1 MGKGWDASGIAFSVA
16 LWREVLRVLKPGGY
30 ILAFGGT
37 RTYHRMTC
45 AIEDAGADIRD
56 CILAWK
62 YGSGFPKSMN
72 VSIAIDKAS
81 GAMGHRGKRV
91 SVAGN
96 RLNGGEDVPNA
107 FGVAAHEPITD
118 DAKAWAGWG
127 TALKPAWE
135 PVVVARK
142 PLEGT
147 VAANVLKYGTGAMN
161 IDASRVPTSD
171 RLGGGHSSSGQQ
183 MSDGW
188 HRPWM
193 DDPEAVEANAAR
205 SRAAVEKAEALG
217 RWPANILLTHAP
229 DCSDEGCVAGCPC
242 AAMDEQ
248 SGGDGASRFFNRL
261 PIEEDDLVPF
271 FYTPKAS
278 RSEREA
284 GLHVGNMLC
293 SCEATRREWDE
304 EDRQAVIR
312 AETGTSRLAATI
324 GSMTGDASAWP
335 TTLSGSSTTVER
347 SLKASTYTTSTE
359 TNSTTESITS
369 SRSRNLSTSAST
381 PDVNGETESGGS
393 PVVFAESTS
402 PSTRVGST
410 SLQTEAPCTDAAEAA
425 TSGSSLPP
433 SGHGSRVCPRCR
445 KPESKNGSVWCS
457 HPTVKP
463 ISIMEWC
470 LTLVAREGA
479 VVLDPFMGSGTT
491 GIAAV
496 RCKVNFIGIEREEE
510 YLRIAE
516 ARIRHHG
523 GDPEKA

>member
-1 MGKGWDASGIAFSVA
+1 MYQVLVHGDCMDALKAIPDASVDAVVTDPPYELGFMGKGWDASGIAFSVA

-37 RTYHRMTC
+37 RTYHRMTV
-45 AIEDAGADIRD
+45 AIEDAGFEIRD

-161 IDASRVPTSD
+161 IDASRVRLADGEVVHVPQSDPTKRAGEVGRD
-171 RLGGGHSSSGQQ
+171 LGFTGN
-183 MSDGW
+183 D
-188 HRPWM
+188 
-193 DDPEAVEANAAR
+193 
-205 SRAAVEKAEALG
+205 AESFKQAQRESIERTNTLG
-217 RWPANILLTHAP
+217 RWPANILLTHAV
-229 DCSDEGCVAGCPC
+229 DCSDEGCVEGCPC
-242 AAMDEQ
+242 AAMDAQ
-248 SGGDGASRFFNRL
+248 SGVLTSGKPSGIRGKSNHNVSYADVAVGSALTGYGDTGGASRFFNRL

-284 GLHVGNMLC
+284 GCDALEPKTAQEAVSRDPESAGAKNPRAGANRGAGAALYYCSLC
-293 SCEATRREWDE
+293 D
-304 EDRQAVIR
+304 I
-312 AETGTSRLAATI
+312 
-324 GSMTGDASAWP
+324 
-335 TTLSGSSTTVER
+335 
-347 SLKASTYTTSTE
+347 
-359 TNSTTESITS
+359 
-369 SRSRNLSTSAST
+369 
-381 PDVNGETESGGS
+381 
-393 PVVFAESTS
+393 
-402 PSTRVGST
+402 
-410 SLQTEAPCTDAAEAA
+410 SLQGGRAAKACAKAEDGQHVPEARGQMGAI
-425 TSGSSLPP
+425 
-433 SGHGSRVCPRCR
+433 R
-445 KPESKNGSVWCS
+445 NS
-457 HPTVKP
+457 HPCVKP

-470 LTLVAREGA
+470 IRLVAREGA

-510 YLRIAE
+510 YFRIAE

>member
-1 MGKGWDASGIAFSVA
+1 MEALKAIPDATVDAVVTDPPYELGFMNKGWDASGIAFSVT

-284 GLHVGNMLC
+284 GCDALEPKTAQEAVSRDPESAGAKNPRAGANRGAGAALYYCSLC
-293 SCEATRREWDE
+293 D
-304 EDRQAVIR
+304 I
-312 AETGTSRLAATI
+312 
-324 GSMTGDASAWP
+324 
-335 TTLSGSSTTVER
+335 
-347 SLKASTYTTSTE
+347 
-359 TNSTTESITS
+359 
-369 SRSRNLSTSAST
+369 
-381 PDVNGETESGGS
+381 
-393 PVVFAESTS
+393 
-402 PSTRVGST
+402 
-410 SLQTEAPCTDAAEAA
+410 SLQGGRAAKACAKAEDGQHVPEARGQMGAI
-425 TSGSSLPP
+425 
-433 SGHGSRVCPRCR
+433 R
-445 KPESKNGSVWCS
+445 NN